1 MATLLGEKGIGMS
14 QRQDWI
20 GSYFRR
26 MKDIFQPKYTI
37 GVSAIYEML
46 TFFFLKKKM
55 KKYNI
60 ASLNL

>member
-1 MATLLGEKGIGMS
+1 
-14 QRQDWI
+14 
-20 GSYFRR
+20 